1 MRNSNIKPSIVSKKL
16 IYTFTL
22 LFLIQSANSQKINYP
37 ESREVDLSDTY
48 FGIKVND
55 PYRWLEND
63 SSTETRNWVIEE
75 NKLTNDYLAQIPF
88 RTKIKNEL
96 SANYNYARM
105 SAPVK
110 YGDYFYF
117 FKNSGL
123 QNEDVMYRMKNPGD
137 TATAELFIDPNSFSN
152 NGAVSFQGYNFSPD
166 GSLLA
171 YLISNGGSDWREI
184 IVKDVHTGKLIGD
197 TLRNVKF
204 SDASW
209 KGNDGFYYS
218 TYDIPAG
225 QNKLVAE
232 SDQHTVYYHKLGT
245 SQNADVF
252 VFGGKKQPHRYID
265 AEVTEDQHWLL
276 ITAAETTF
284 GNELYIQD
292 LKKSDSPIRP
302 VVTDQQSDQQIV
314 NSKDDILY
322 IATNRNAPNYK
333 LVKVN
338 AADPGPANWVDVI
351 PETQNKAGFTSGG
364 GYFFATYLVDVK
376 SSVIQFDTD
385 GKKIH
390 EVKLPTAGTVSG
402 FSAFK
407 NQDEL
412 FYNFTS
418 FTYPNSIYHY
428 DIKNGKSD
436 FYNKPAVLFNPED
449 YKTEQ
454 VFYTSRDGTKIPMY
468 IVYKKGIQLNGNN
481 PTFLYGYGGF
491 DVSEMPVFSSP
502 RMVWLEN
509 GGIYAQPNIRGGG
522 EYGEKWHFAGT
533 RMKKQN
539 VFDDFIAAGEFLIKE
554 KYTSSHYLAI
564 AGGSNGGLLVGA
576 VMTQRPDLMQVA
588 LPSVGVLDMLRYN
601 KFTAGAG
608 WATDYGTAQDSLAMF
623 NYLHGYSPLQ
633 NVKKG
638 VHYPATLIWTADHD
652 DRVVPGHSLKFAA
665 TLQKNNAGD
674 HPILISIQHNAGHG
688 TGMDTEKLLSHYAD
702 QYAFI
707 WYNMGVNPFK

>member
-1 MRNSNIKPSIVSKKL
+1 MKKSV
-16 IYTFTL
+16 
-22 LFLIQSANSQKINYP
+22 FLILVIITIQASFGQSFKYP
-37 ESREVDLSDTY
+37 ESPAVDSTDTY
-48 FGIKVND
+48 FGRKISD

-63 SSTETRNWVIEE
+63 SSTETKNWVMAE
-75 NKLTNDYLAQIPF
+75 NKVTNDYLAQIPF
-88 RTKIKNEL
+88 RDKIKKEL

-110 YGDYFYF
+110 HGDYFYF

-123 QNEDVMYRMKNPGD
+123 QNEDEMYRVKNPAD
-137 TATAELFIDPNSFSN
+137 TAKAELFIDPNTFSH
-152 NGAVSFQGYNFSPD
+152 NGAVSFQDYNFSPD

-171 YLISNGGSDWREI
+171 YLISNGGSDWREV

-204 SDASW
+204 SGASW

-232 SDQHTVYYHKLGT
+232 SDHHTVYYHKLGT
-245 SQNADVF
+245 SQKEDIF
-252 VFGGKKQPHRYID
+252 IFGGEKQPHRYID
-265 AEVTEDQHWLL
+265 AEVTEDQHWLV

-292 LKKSDSPIRP
+292 LRKNGSPVRP
-302 VVTDQQSDQQIV
+302 VISDLETEQQII
-314 NSKDDILY
+314 NTNDDILF
-322 IATNRNAPNYK
+322 IATNRKAPNFK

-338 AADPGPANWVDVI
+338 AADPGEANWKDVI
-351 PETQNKAGFTSGG
+351 PETQNKAEFTCGG
-364 GYFFATYLVDVK
+364 GYFFVTYMVDVK
-376 SSVIQFDTD
+376 SVVFQYDAD

-390 EVKLPTAGTVSG
+390 EVKLPTAGTVTG
-402 FSAFK
+402 FSALK
-407 NQDEL
+407 NQAEL
-412 FYNFTS
+412 YYTFTS
-418 FTYPNSIYHY
+418 FTYPSSIYHY
-428 DIKNGKSD
+428 DIKNGKSE
-436 FYNKPAVLFNPED
+436 FYNKPSVLFNPED
-449 YKTEQ
+449 YSTEQ

-468 IVYKKGIQLNGNN
+468 IVYKKGISMNGNN
-481 PTFLYGYGGF
+481 PTYLYGYGGF
-491 DVSEMPVFSSP
+491 DVSEMPVFNSP

-533 RMKKQN
+533 RMQKQN
-539 VFDDFIAAGEFLIKE
+539 VFDDFIAAGEFLIKR
-554 KYTSSHYLAI
+554 KYTSSHFLAV

-588 LPSVGVLDMLRYN
+588 LPAVGVLDMLRYN

-608 WATDYGTAQDSLAMF
+608 WASDYGTAEDSISMF
-623 NYLHGYSPLQ
+623 NYLLGYSPLH
-633 NVKKG
+633 NIKMG
-638 VHYPATLIWTADHD
+638 VQYPATLIWTADHD

-665 TLQKNNAGD
+665 TLQKNNAGNN
-674 HPILISIQHNAGHG
+674 PILISIQHNAGHG
-688 TGMDTEKLLSHYAD
+688 TGMDTEKILNMNAD
-702 QYAFI
+702 KYAFV
-707 WYNMGVNPFK
+707 WYNMGVDPFK

>member
-1 MRNSNIKPSIVSKKL
+1 MTKK
-16 IYTFTL
+16 IIFSFTMV
-22 LFLIQSANSQKINYP
+22 FLVQASYCQLVKYP
-37 ESREVDLSDTY
+37 ESRVVDSSDTY

-63 SSTETRNWVIEE
+63 SSIETKSWVNAE
-75 NKLTNDYLAQIPF
+75 NKVTSDYLAQIPF
-88 RTKIKNEL
+88 RAKIKKEL

-123 QNEDVMYRMKNPGD
+123 QNEDVMYRMKNPAD
-137 TATAELFIDPNSFSN
+137 TARAELFIDPNSFSN

-209 KGNDGFYYS
+209 RGNDGFYYS

-245 SQNADVF
+245 SQKEDVF
-252 VFGGKKQPHRYID
+252 IFGGKKQPHRYID
-265 AEVTEDQHWLL
+265 AEVTEDQHWLV
-276 ITAAETTF
+276 INAAETTF

-292 LKKSDSPIRP
+292 LKKNGSPIRP
-302 VVTDQQSDQQIV
+302 VITDLESEQSVVDT
-314 NSKDDILY
+314 KDDILF
-322 IATNRNAPNYK
+322 IATNRKAPHFK

-338 AADPGPANWVDVI
+338 ASDPGPSNWTDLI
-351 PETQNKAGFTSGG
+351 PETQNKAAFTCAG
-364 GYFFATYLVDVK
+364 GYFFAAYLMDVK
-376 SSVIQFDTD
+376 SAVFQYDAD
-385 GKKIH
+385 GKKIC
-390 EVKLPTAGTVSG
+390 EVKLPAFGTAYG
-402 FSAFK
+402 FNALK
-407 NQDEL
+407 NQTEL
-412 FYNFTS
+412 YYNFTS
-418 FTYPNSIYHY
+418 FTYPKSIYHY
-428 DIKNGKSD
+428 NLKNGKTS
-436 FYNKPAVLFNPED
+436 FYNKPTVLFNPED
-449 YKTEQ
+449 YNTDQ

-468 IVYKKGIQLNGNN
+468 IVYKKGISLNGNN
-481 PTFLYGYGGF
+481 PTYLYGYGGF
-491 DVSEMPVFSSP
+491 DVSLMPAFNSN

-533 RMKKQN
+533 RMQKQN
-539 VFDDFIAAGEFLIKE
+539 VFDDFIAAGEYLIKE
-554 KYTSSHYLAI
+554 KYTSGHYLAV

-608 WATDYGTAQDSLAMF
+608 WASDYGTAEDSLSMF
-623 NYLHGYSPLQ
+623 HYLLGYSPLH
-633 NVKKG
+633 NIKTG

-652 DRVVPGHSLKFAA
+652 DRVVPGHSMKYAA
-665 TLQKNNAGD
+665 TLQKNSGGD

-688 TGMDTEKLLSHYAD
+688 TGMDTEKLLNQYAD
-702 QYAFI
+702 VYSFI

>member
-1 MRNSNIKPSIVSKKL
+1 MIKKL
-16 IYTFTL
+16 ISPFAF
-22 LFLIQSANSQKINYP
+22 LFLIQSGYCQGIKYP
-37 ESREVDLSDTY
+37 ETPVVDSSDTY
-48 FGIKVND
+48 FGTKISD

-63 SSTETRNWVIEE
+63 SSAETRNWVTAE
-75 NKLTNDYLAQIPF
+75 NKVTNDYLAQIPF
-88 RTKIKNEL
+88 RAKIKNEL
-96 SANYNYARM
+96 SAQYNYARL

-117 FKNSGL
+117 FKNTGL
-123 QNEDVMYRMKNPGD
+123 QNEDVMFRMKNPND
-137 TATAELFIDPNSFSN
+137 TAHAELFIDPNSFSN

-184 IVKDVHTGKLIGD
+184 IVKDVRTGKLIGD

-209 KGNDGFYYS
+209 RGNDGFYYS

-245 SQNADVF
+245 SQNTDLF
-252 VFGGKKQPHRYID
+252 IFGGKKQPRRYLE
-265 AEVTEDQHWLL
+265 AEVTEDQHWLI

-292 LKKSDSPIRP
+292 LKKNNSPIRP
-302 VVTDQQSDQQIV
+302 VVTDLESDQQVIYT
-314 NSKDDILY
+314 KDEILY
-322 IATNRNAPNYK
+322 IATNRNAPNFK

-338 AADPGPANWVDVI
+338 ASDPAPANWTDVI

-364 GYFFATYLVDVK
+364 GYFFATYMVDVK
-376 SSVIQFDTD
+376 SAVVQYDTD
-385 GKKIH
+385 GKKVH

-402 FSAFK
+402 FHVFK
-407 NQDEL
+407 NQTEL

-428 DIKNGKSD
+428 DIRNGQSE
-436 FYNKPAVLFNPED
+436 FYNKPSVLFNPED

-468 IVYKKGIQLNGNN
+468 IVYKKGMSLNGNN
-481 PTFLYGYGGF
+481 PTYLYGYGGF
-491 DVSEMPVFSSP
+491 DVSEMPIFTST

-533 RMKKQN
+533 RMQKQN
-539 VFDDFIAAGEFLIKE
+539 VFDDFIAAGEYLIKE

-608 WATDYGTAQDSLAMF
+608 WASDYGTAQDSLSMF
-623 NYLHGYSPLQ
+623 NYLHGYSPLH
-633 NVKKG
+633 NIKTG
-638 VHYPATLIWTADHD
+638 VHYPATLVWTADHD

-665 TLQKNNAGD
+665 ALQKNNAGD
-674 HPILISIQHNAGHG
+674 HPVLISIQHNAGHG
-688 TGMDTEKLLSHYAD
+688 TGMDTEKTLSMNAD
-702 QYAFI
+702 KYAFT

>member
-1 MRNSNIKPSIVSKKL
+1 VTKKL
-16 IYTFTL
+16 IY
-22 LFLIQSANSQKINYP
+22 LFALFFFIQSGFCQTINYP
-37 ESREVDLSDTY
+37 ESRDTDSSDTY
-48 FGIKVND
+48 FGIKVSD

-63 SSTETRNWVIEE
+63 SSVETKNWVIAQNEV
-75 NKLTNDYLAQIPF
+75 TNDYLAKIPF
-88 RTKIKNEL
+88 RGKIKSEL
-96 SANYNYARM
+96 SANYNFARL

-123 QNEDVMYRMKNPGD
+123 QNEDVMYRMKNPDD
-137 TATAELFIDPNSFSN
+137 TAKAELFIDPNSFSN
-152 NGAVSFQGYNFSPD
+152 NGAISFQGYDFSPD
-166 GSLLA
+166 GSLIA

-197 TLRNVKF
+197 TLRDLKF

-218 TYDIPAG
+218 TYEIPAG

-232 SDQHTVYYHKLGT
+232 SDRHTVFYHKLGT
-245 SQNADVF
+245 PQKSDAF
-252 VFGGKKQPHRYID
+252 VFGGTKQPHRYIN
-265 AEVTEDQHWLL
+265 AEVSEDQHWLV

-292 LKKSDSPIRP
+292 LKKEGLPVIP
-302 VVTDQQSDQQIV
+302 VVTDLVSEQQII
-314 NSKDDILY
+314 NTKDNILF
-322 IATNRNAPNYK
+322 IATNRNAPNFK

-338 AADPGPANWVDVI
+338 AADPVPANWVDVI
-351 PETQNKAGFTSGG
+351 PESQNKAEFTTGG
-364 GYFFATYLVDVK
+364 SYFFATYMVDVK
-376 SSVIQFDTD
+376 SAVFQYDME

-402 FSAFK
+402 FKAFK
-407 NQDEL
+407 NQSGL
-412 FYNFTS
+412 FYSFTS

-428 DIKNGKSD
+428 DMKDGKSS
-436 FYNKPAVLFNPED
+436 FYNKPAVSFNPD
-449 YKTEQ
+449 NYTTEQ

-468 IVYKKGIQLNGNN
+468 IVYKKGLSLNGNN
-481 PTFLYGYGGF
+481 PTYLYGYGGF
-491 DVSEMPVFSSP
+491 DVSLMPNFSSP

-533 RMKKQN
+533 RMQKQN

-588 LPSVGVLDMLRYN
+588 LPAVGVLDMLRYN

-608 WATDYGTAQDSLAMF
+608 WATDYGTAEDSLSMF
-623 NYLHGYSPLQ
+623 KYLLGYSPLQ
-633 NVKKG
+633 NIKKG
-638 VHYPATLIWTADHD
+638 VRYPATLVWTADHD

-665 TLQKNNAGD
+665 MLQKNNAGD
-674 HPILISIQHNAGHG
+674 HPVLISIQHNAGHG
-688 TGMDTEKLLSHYAD
+688 TGMDTEKILGEYAD
-702 QYAFI
+702 RYAFV

>member
-1 MRNSNIKPSIVSKKL
+1 MIKKFIPSFALL
-16 IYTFTL
+16 I
-22 LFLIQSANSQKINYP
+22 LIQSGFCQAIKYP
-37 ESREVDLSDTY
+37 ESREIGSSDTY
-48 FGIKVND
+48 FGIKIND

-63 SSTETRNWVIEE
+63 SSAETKNWVIAQNEV
-75 NKLTNDYLAQIPF
+75 TNDYLAKIPF
-88 RTKIKNEL
+88 RSKIKNEL
-96 SANYNYARM
+96 SAIYNYARL

-123 QNEDVMYRMKNPGD
+123 QNEDVMYRMKNPAD
-137 TATAELFIDPNSFSN
+137 TAKAELFIDPNSFSN

-184 IVKDVHTGKLIGD
+184 IVKDVRTGKLIGD
-197 TLRNVKF
+197 TLRDVKF

-218 TYDIPAG
+218 TYEIPAG

-232 SDQHTVYYHKLGT
+232 SDQHTVFYHKLGT
-245 SQNADVF
+245 SQKSDVF
-252 VFGGKKQPHRYID
+252 VFGGKKQPHRYIE
-265 AEVTEDQHWLL
+265 AAVTEDQHWLV

-284 GNELYIQD
+284 GNELYVQD
-292 LKKSDSPIRP
+292 LKKNGSPITP
-302 VVTDQQSDQQIV
+302 VVTDLVSEQQVV
-314 NSKDDILY
+314 NTKDDILY
-322 IATNRNAPNYK
+322 IATNRNAPNFK

-338 AADPGPANWVDVI
+338 ASDPAPANWTDII
-351 PETQNKAGFTSGG
+351 PETQNKAEFTTGG
-364 GYFFATYLVDVK
+364 GYFFANYMVDVK
-376 SSVIQFDTD
+376 SAIFQYDMD

-402 FSAFK
+402 FNAFK
-407 NQDEL
+407 NQSEL
-412 FYNFTS
+412 FYSFTS
-418 FTYPNSIYHY
+418 FTYPKSIYHY
-428 DIKNGKSD
+428 DMKEGKSS
-436 FYNKPAVLFNPED
+436 FYNKPAVSFNPDD
-449 YKTEQ
+449 YNTEQ
-454 VFYTSRDGTKIPMY
+454 VFYTSKDGTKIPMY
-468 IVYKKGIQLNGNN
+468 IVYKKGLSLNGTN
-481 PTFLYGYGGF
+481 PTYLYGYGGF
-491 DVSEMPVFSSP
+491 DVSVMPVFSSP

-509 GGIYAQPNIRGGG
+509 GGIYAQANIRGGG
-522 EYGEKWHFAGT
+522 EYGEKWHFSGT
-533 RMKKQN
+533 RMQKQN

-554 KYTSSHYLAI
+554 KYTSNHYLAI

-588 LPSVGVLDMLRYN
+588 LPAVGVLDMLRYN

-608 WATDYGTAQDSLAMF
+608 WASDYGTAEDSLSMF
-623 NYLHGYSPLQ
+623 KYLLGYSPLQ

-638 VHYPATLIWTADHD
+638 IHYPATLIWTADHD

-665 TLQKNNAGD
+665 MLQKNNAGD

-688 TGMDTEKLLSHYAD
+688 TGMDTEKILSEFAD
-702 QYAFI
+702 RYAFT
-707 WYNMGVNPFK
+707 WYSMGVNPFK

>member
-1 MRNSNIKPSIVSKKL
+1 MKKSV
-16 IYTFTL
+16 
-22 LFLIQSANSQKINYP
+22 FLILVIITIQASFGQSFKYP
-37 ESREVDLSDTY
+37 ESPTVDSTDTY
-48 FGIKVND
+48 FGRKISD

-63 SSTETRNWVIEE
+63 SSSETRNWVISE
-75 NKLTNDYLAQIPF
+75 NKVTNDYLAQIPF
-88 RTKIKNEL
+88 RARIKKEL

-110 YGDYFYF
+110 HGDYFYF

-123 QNEDVMYRMKNPGD
+123 QNEDVMYRMKNPAD
-137 TATAELFIDPNSFSN
+137 TAKAELFIDPNTFSN
-152 NGAVSFQGYNFSPD
+152 NGAVSFQDYDFSPD

-171 YLISNGGSDWREI
+171 YLISNGGSDWREV
-184 IVKDVHTGKLIGD
+184 IVKDVHTGKIIGD

-232 SDQHTVYYHKLGT
+232 SDHHTVYYHKLGT
-245 SQNADVF
+245 SQKKDIF
-252 VFGGKKQPHRYID
+252 IFGGEKQPHRYID
-265 AEVTEDQHWLL
+265 AKVTEDQRWLV
-276 ITAAETTF
+276 ISAAESTF

-292 LKKSDSPIRP
+292 LRKIGSPIRP
-302 VVTDQQSDQQIV
+302 VITDLESDQQVI
-314 NSKDDILY
+314 NTKDDILF
-322 IATNRNAPNYK
+322 IATNRKAPNFK
-333 LVKVN
+333 LVKVK
-338 AADPGPANWVDVI
+338 ASEPGEGNWKDVI
-351 PETQNKAGFTSGG
+351 PETQNKAEFTSGG
-364 GYFFATYLVDVK
+364 GYFFVTYMMDVK
-376 SSVIQFDTD
+376 SAVFQYDAD
-385 GKKIH
+385 GKKLFEI
-390 EVKLPTAGTVSG
+390 KFPTSGTASG
-402 FSAFK
+402 FASLK
-407 NQDEL
+407 NQTEL
-412 FYNFTS
+412 FYDFTS

-428 DIKNGKSD
+428 NLKNGKSE
-436 FYNKPAVLFNPED
+436 FYNKPAVSFNPED
-449 YKTEQ
+449 YNTDQ

-468 IVYKKGIQLNGNN
+468 IVYKKGISLNGKN
-481 PTFLYGYGGF
+481 PTYLYGYGGF
-491 DVSEMPVFSSP
+491 DVSEMPVFNSP
-502 RMVWLEN
+502 RMVWLQN

-533 RMKKQN
+533 RLQKQN

-588 LPSVGVLDMLRYN
+588 LPAVGVLDMLRYN

-608 WATDYGTAQDSLAMF
+608 WASDYGTAQDSLAMF
-623 NYLHGYSPLQ
+623 NYLLGYSPLH
-633 NVKKG
+633 NIKMG

-665 TLQKNNAGD
+665 TLQKNNAGEN
-674 HPILISIQHNAGHG
+674 PILISIQHNAGHG
-688 TGMDTEKLLSHYAD
+688 TGMDTEKILNMNAD
-702 QYAFI
+702 RYAFT
-707 WYNMGVNPFK
+707 WYNMGVDPFK